1 MSDAPKHAKHAAPA
15 GDGANGKGFELSR
28 SIKGGSDLARG
39 GAHAVKP
46 EVLSDKPTVV
56 QRLHDFAENRNPYT
70 PPERL
75 YTDRSAEGV
84 SRLDGTALS
93 RPFDL
98 TMPVKIVMGV
108 AVAAAAIIGGM
119 AVFNTADTVLN
130 AEARSEAAVGEVLSR
145 EVSLDLPVLKDIALA
160 DDATMRATLEAGG
173 AALID
178 VKDMSATGGLS
189 VVKLPADVDPVAAL
203 ALWAGT
209 GSVSASDAASALH
222 GAWFLSVEREDYVSM
237 TLRFADFDSSDEAAA
252 LAAAVTAEGLDGT
265 QNSEVSEDSSGNLIQ
280 TGAVDAGG
288 VMFNWQVSVCP
299 LSEVFP
305 VDGMPSSATYV
316 GVRLTQQAA

>member
-1 MSDAPKHAKHAAPA
+1 MSDAPKHAKHAAPE

-28 SIKGGSDLARG
+28 ITKGGSSLARG

-56 QRLHDFAENRNPYT
+56 QKLHEFAENRNPYT

-75 YTDRSAEGV
+75 YTDRTSEGV

-98 TMPVKIVMGV
+98 TMPARIVMGV
-108 AVAAAAIIGGM
+108 AVAAAAVLGGI
-119 AVFNTADTVLN
+119 AVFNVADTVLN
-130 AEARSEAAVGEVLSR
+130 ADARSQAAFEDVLAR
-145 EVSLDLPVLKDIALA
+145 EVSLDVPVLKDIALA
-160 DDATMRATLEAGG
+160 DDAAIRATLEANG
-173 AALID
+173 AALVD
-178 VKDMSATGGLS
+178 VKDMSETGGLS
-189 VVKLPADVDPVAAL
+189 VVKLPADVDPTAAL

-209 GSVSASDAASALH
+209 GSVSASDAASALY
-222 GAWFLSVEREDYVSM
+222 GAWFLNVEREDYVSM
-237 TLRFADFDSSDEAAA
+237 TLRYADFESGDESAA

-265 QNSEVSEDSSGNLIQ
+265 QNSEISEDSSGNTIQ

-288 VMFNWQVSVCP
+288 VMYNWQVSVCS
-299 LSEVFP
+299 LGEVFS
-305 VDGMPSSATYV
+305 VEGMPSSAIYV
-316 GVRLTQQAA
+316 GVRFTQQAS